1 MANISISSNKDISIV
16 NIDDNMNI
24 FEYYKKSKQADE
36 YGVTNM
42 LTNNVLWNSKLQ
54 IINKGKCYI
63 FQIENSL
70 YNIFVGDYIVIDER
84 YRKEATTYE
93 RVIRYNSSNNAF
105 RYHQMEHDK
114 SGSTSNVRY
123 YDSDESK
130 NSKYSFSREQVT
142 KLIDEMLTKIID
154 SNKAKDITDVELMKE
169 NILSSLNDNSKTYE
183 IGSRGAK

>member
-16 NIDDNMNI
+16 TIDDNMNI
-24 FEYYKKSKQADE
+24 FEYYEKSKKADE

-42 LTNNVLWNSKLQ
+42 LTNNILWNGKKV
-54 IINKGKCYI
+54 NKGKYYI

-70 YNIFVGDYIVIDER
+70 YNIFVGDYIAIDER
-84 YRKEATTYE
+84 YRKEGTTYE
-93 RVIRYNSSNNAF
+93 RVIRYSSFINAF

-123 YDSDESK
+123 YDSNESK
-130 NSKYSFSREQVT
+130 NSMCVLPKGQVT

-154 SNKAKDITDVELMKE
+154 SNKAKDITDVELMRE
-169 NILSSLNDNSKTYE
+169 NILFSLSGDSKTYK